1 MKKLIGSGLFVGVV
15 LLTSTALAQAIKP
28 RFLMIVDTSGSM
40 SLTDR
45 TISGN
50 RVEIETHGD
59 GSARHPG
66 CDIDNNSLYDDS
78 RLFQAKGALL
88 DTFAAFGQAEFA
100 LARYAMT
107 DVSQTCTADAQCP
120 PGNYS
125 GNGDPRNWTCI
136 DPSHVAGNTQYCAV
150 NHRVGCNNNGTC
162 YDECTGANNDGTANG
177 AGTNGC
183 IRCAAPATD
192 PFDVYA
198 KGLECGQTPCTYP
211 NCMGANVLVPFP
223 TGSSNFS
230 SLVSWLDG
238 QETYPG
244 GSNNEIRANG
254 STPIAA
260 SLGAGLNWLTNAGS
274 IVGPGAGVRAS
285 DPQAS
290 CRAYSVILITD
301 GRESCDVRD
310 GDGVTS
316 GTQTDR
322 AAGGIAA
329 AQALNAAGIRT
340 YVIGFNVATSD
351 LSALN
356 AMASTGN
363 GETCGT
369 RVFCCSGAGCPAGS
383 STSGICAGISAGVGN
398 GEYRY
403 SGCPTSAIVAANR
416 AELTARL
423 GDIIAGSIPT
433 PRCDCNSI
441 CDDEAAS
448 FPAKS
453 TSCNIGKGRCKRVGT
468 YHCNGTGNGVECM
481 VTGSGDSMG
490 LCGGAPLAAGTPGTE
505 QCGTAPGCPAGLT
518 AEECADEDCDGE
530 VDEAPLQ
537 CSCASKPELCNGLDD
552 NCDNMVDNIT
562 SIPCGLDTGECTA
575 GMTVCANR
583 GSGFQTYC
591 DNLVG
596 PSTELCDARDN
607 NCDGVT
613 DGFGRSCYPAAT
625 MGCTFSNNAWTC
637 AGACQIGNQLCPA
650 NPAGMTNQFGACI
663 GSVTPRPEV
672 PCDGIDND
680 CDGQVDEGFNIGN
693 PCYLGGT
700 PGCNLGNG
708 ACMGQCRIGAYQCD
722 GGVVSCRN
730 AVGPSVELC
739 GDNIDNDCDGN
750 TDTGL
755 GACGPALGECTAGA
769 YQCQGN
775 QRICV
780 QPDGP
785 MPEICDGL
793 DNDCD
798 GIPDNNLTEAQFQG
812 NVACST
818 NDGVC
823 QQGVWRCVQ
832 GAPFCLGGIQPQI
845 EVCNNLDD
853 DCDGCVDCDMP
864 CLISK
869 GKSMCPIPGSGQMC
883 GFAVGECRPGS
894 LLCVAGNTMCVGATD
909 PVAEMCDTKDNDCN
923 GFTDE
928 ADPMLGSGCYPV
940 NAVGCMG
947 NACVGECKLG
957 TNICSAQLMSAM
969 LTCANAVTPSAE
981 VCDGKD
987 NDCDGQTDET
997 FDVGT
1002 VCNNGG
1008 KGLCY
1013 AEGMKI
1019 CNGRGD
1025 ATTCS
1030 VTLPDLSD
1038 EICDGLDNDC
1048 DGKID
1053 NDDTDKALPGVGSPC
1068 GSIVGECKVGST
1080 VCTDGKISCTAPD
1093 PGLEICDGKDNDCD
1107 GSVDEGLNPPA
1118 SQCVPGD
1125 LPSGAPIVGECVAGR
1140 FVCGRDTDNNWG
1152 WICREGR
1159 GPQIEL
1165 CDGKDNDCDGIA
1177 DDMAECPTNFSCIQ
1191 GECVPKCQD
1200 AEFPCPADRVCN
1212 KDNFCIRS
1220 PCVGVNCAGG
1230 EYCNDTGVCVNRCA
1244 GVVCA
1249 TGATCNNGLCL
1260 DCHTTGCPQGQQCGV
1275 SACEPDPCFGKTC
1288 ESGTYCR
1295 VKNGTAGCVK
1305 DCFGMSCPTGQSCRD
1320 GECSA
1325 NVCATKPC
1333 STGQYCDPV
1342 TAECKVAAC
1351 VTISGRCPAGTAC
1364 VEVTQTC
1371 ERDACLDVRCPAGAL
1386 CRVAPD
1392 GAPECIRPGQNATP
1406 AKTEV
1411 RIATSGG
1418 GGTTCECRI
1427 GRGQPETQSGFGGAW
1442 ILFILSAV
1450 GGFRRWRKKPK
1461 RSPAS
1466 ASSTEAR

>member
-1 MKKLIGSGLFVGVV
+1 MKKLIGSALFVVSV
-15 LLTSTALAQAIKP
+15 LVTSTALAQAIKP
-28 RFLMIVDTSGSM
+28 RFLVIVDTSGSM
-40 SLTDR
+40 SLNAPADPD
-45 TISGN
+45 TIAAS
-50 RVEIETHGD
+50 ETSGD
-59 GSARHPG
+59 GSKRHPG
-66 CDIDNNSLYDDS
+66 IDLNSVSTNGWAFDDS
-78 RLFQAKGALL
+78 RLFQAKGALM

-100 LARYAMT
+100 LGRYAAV
-107 DVSQTCTADAQCP
+107 DLSRTCTMNSQCRDATMTTLL
-120 PGNYS
+120 GTITAA
-125 GNGDPRNWTCI
+125 GTVGDI
-136 DPSHVAGNTQYCAV
+136 DCLDPTHIAGTTNYCAV
-150 NHRVGCNNNGTC
+150 NRRNGCNNNGQC
-162 YDECTGANNDGTANG
+162 YAECRPGSTNFDCATRSYSVLN
-177 AGTNGC
+177 AGFPVTNS
-183 IRCAAPATD
+183 PQPD
-192 PFDVYA
+192 NWDLYS
-198 KGLECGQTPCTYP
+198 KGLECASGTACVFDPASATPC
-211 NCMGANVLVPFP
+211 NGANVLVGFP
-223 TGSSNFS
+223 SGSSNFS
-230 SLVSWLDG
+230 SLMEWLDG
-238 QETYPG
+238 EETYPSG
-244 GSNNEIRANG
+244 TNPELRANG
-254 STPIAA
+254 STPIAG
-260 SLGAGLNWLTNAGS
+260 SLGAALRWLNTPGS
-274 IVGPGAGVRAS
+274 TVGPATPGVRAN
-285 DPQAS
+285 DPQSS
-290 CRAYSVILITD
+290 CRKYQVILITD
-301 GRESCDVRD
+301 GEERCDIRS
-310 GDGVTS
+310 GDTG
-316 GTQTDR
+316 
-322 AAGGIAA
+322 AGGVAA
-329 AQALNAAGIRT
+329 ATALRQAGIDT
-340 YVIGFNVATSD
+340 YVIGFSVPTTLRTN
-351 LSALN
+351 LN
-356 AMASTGN
+356 RIHTAGQGGTCTFAAGN
-363 GETCGT
+363 WTC
-369 RVFCCSGAGCPAGS
+369 P
-383 STSGICAGISAGVGN
+383 
-398 GEYRY
+398 E
-403 SGCPTSAIVAANR
+403 SAIIANSR

-433 PRCDCNSI
+433 PRCDCDST
-441 CDDEAAS
+441 CDDESAS

-453 TSCNIGKGRCKRVGT
+453 TSCSIGKGRCKRVGT
-468 YHCNGTGNGVECM
+468 YHCNGAQNGVDCM
-481 VTGSGDSMG
+481 VTGSGASMG
-490 LCGGAPLAAGTPGTE
+490 LCGGTMLTAGAPGTE

-537 CSCASKPELCNGLDD
+537 CSCASRPEVCNGMDD

-591 DNLVG
+591 DNLAG
-596 PSTELCDARDN
+596 PSAELCDAKDN

-625 MGCTFSNNAWTC
+625 MGCTFANNTWTC
-637 AGACQIGNQLCPA
+637 AGACQVGNQLCPA
-650 NPAGMTNQFGACI
+650 NPAGMTNMFGACI

-680 CDGQVDEGFNIGN
+680 CDGEVDEGFNIGN

-700 PGCNLGNG
+700 PGCNLGTG
-708 ACMGQCRIGAYQCD
+708 SCMGQCRIGAYQCD

-775 QRICV
+775 QRVCV

-785 MPEICDGL
+785 NPEVCDGL

-832 GAPFCLGGIQPQI
+832 GAPFCLGGIQPQT
-845 EVCNNLDD
+845 EQCNNLDD

-869 GKSMCPIPGSGQMC
+869 GKNTCPIPGSGQMC

-909 PVAEMCDTKDNDCN
+909 PVAEMCDAKDNDCN

-940 NAVGCMG
+940 NAVGCLG

-957 TNICSAQLMSAM
+957 TNICTAQLMSAA

-987 NDCDGQTDET
+987 NDCNGQTDET

-1002 VCNNGG
+1002 VCDNGG
-1008 KGLCY
+1008 KGLCF
-1013 AEGMKI
+1013 AEGKKI

-1053 NDDTDKALPGVGSPC
+1053 SDDTDKLLPGVGAPC
-1068 GSIVGECKVGST
+1068 GSIVGECKVGTT

-1093 PGLEICDGKDNDCD
+1093 PGLEVCDGKDNDCD
-1107 GSVDEGLNPPA
+1107 GSVDEDLNPPA

-1152 WICREGR
+1152 WVCREGR

-1220 PCVGVNCAGG
+1220 PCVGVNCGAG
-1230 EYCNDTGVCVNRCA
+1230 EYCNDTGVCTNRCA

-1249 TGATCNNGLCL
+1249 AGATCNNGLCL
-1260 DCHTTGCPQGQQCGV
+1260 DCHSTGCPKGQQCGV
-1275 SACEPDPCFGKTC
+1275 TACEPDPCFEKAC
-1288 ESGTYCR
+1288 ETGTYCR
-1295 VKNGTAGCVK
+1295 VKNGTASCVK

-1325 NVCATKPC
+1325 NVCATKAC
-1333 STGQYCDPV
+1333 SAGQYCDPV
-1342 TAECKVAAC
+1342 TAECKVSAC

-1371 ERDACLDVRCPAGAL
+1371 DRDSCLDVRCPTGAF

-1392 GAPECIRPGQNATP
+1392 GVPECIRPGQSGTP

-1427 GRGQPETQSGFGGAW
+1427 GQAQTETQRGFGGAW

-1450 GGFRRWRKKPK
+1450 GGIRQWRRRPK
-1461 RSPAS
+1461 RSPAD
-1466 ASSTEAR
+1466 ASSKEAR